1 MEGFGKRDLSYLKA
15 GIRDFK
21 QSGGG
26 GGGEERDWVPLR
38 TSALEA
44 SSYTAIAREWFQTSN
59 LIKPR
64 QIQSKESVAV
74 RRGRLNTLK
83 HIHFHNL

>member
-21 QSGGG
+21 QRW

-44 SSYTAIAREWFQTSN
+44 SSCTAIAREWFQTSN